1 MKKTINQVFFLTA
14 FVAVLSA
21 QVQAGELRYV
31 PVNPLFG
38 GNPGNA
44 SGLLSIAGTNNTFT
58 APKAAE
64 PTPPT
69 ALEKFTAN
77 IESAIAGKL
86 QTQVVNSLFDA
97 KGNFS
102 PAGSVVTAGNFQITI
117 TSVNGDLVLV
127 TKDKTTLQE
136 TTISIGSF
144 LGQ

>member
-38 GNPGNA
+38 GNPLNA
-44 SGLLSIAGTNNTFT
+44 AGLLSIAGTNNTFT
-58 APKAAE
+58 APKPKE
-64 PTPPT
+64 PT
-69 ALEKFTAN
+69 ALEKFTAS

-86 QTQVVNSLFDA
+86 QTQVVNSLFNA
-97 KGNFS
+97 NGNFS